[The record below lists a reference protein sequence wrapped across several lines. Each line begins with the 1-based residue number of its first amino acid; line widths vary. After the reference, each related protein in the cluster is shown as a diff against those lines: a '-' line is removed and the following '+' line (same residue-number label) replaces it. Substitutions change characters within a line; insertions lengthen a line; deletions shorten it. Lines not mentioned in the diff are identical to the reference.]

1 MDLLSRHS
9 GIIVNININIFS
21 FAGPYSIGSSL
32 PSVENID
39 KLLDHGSPPSV
50 NSIVGGYLFC
60 VM

>member
-1 MDLLSRHS
+1 MSIKQMYFCVLLFR
-9 GIIVNININIFS
+9 IFS
-21 FAGPYSIGSSL
+21 FAGPNSIGSNL
-32 PSVENID
+32 PFVENID

>member
-1 MDLLSRHS
+1 MSIKQMYFCVLLFR
-9 GIIVNININIFS
+9 IFS